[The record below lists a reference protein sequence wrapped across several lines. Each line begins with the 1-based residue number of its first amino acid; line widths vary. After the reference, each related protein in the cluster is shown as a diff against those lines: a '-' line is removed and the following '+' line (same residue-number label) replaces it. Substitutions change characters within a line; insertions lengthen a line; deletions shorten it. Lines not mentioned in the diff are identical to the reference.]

1 MQENKF
7 PIFKNKDHT
16 LSLRMQKLISHLE
29 TLWKNPYKPSPEM
42 LKRIIE
48 FLSQLPESYQA
59 LGVTKIAEY
68 LASGMGLHFIDLIA
82 KFQEKAKLEGI
93 DEEEIVATLEGAIV
107 DFFPEM
113 MGISK
118 QILTRSLDDLVTL
131 SNITFSLHT
140 LSQADTA
147 EDAQS
152 WIYELPTLYL
162 RHLSQEHLITNIQV
176 QLTVT
181 QTATTTEYSGF
192 ASWKSSLP
200 NPVTISTTQQKGFTI
215 A

>member
-1 MQENKF
+1 
-7 PIFKNKDHT
+7 
-16 LSLRMQKLISHLE
+16 MQKLISHLE